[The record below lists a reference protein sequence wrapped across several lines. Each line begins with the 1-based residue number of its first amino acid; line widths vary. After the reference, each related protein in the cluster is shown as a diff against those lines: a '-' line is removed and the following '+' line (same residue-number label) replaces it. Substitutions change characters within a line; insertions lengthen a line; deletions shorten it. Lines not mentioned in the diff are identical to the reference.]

1 MDKQGWI
8 CLHRQIENNW
18 VWENK
23 PFSYGQAWIDMLLLA
38 NHEKNRFPLGNE
50 VITVEKGNFVTS
62 ELKLMARWGWSKTK
76 VRRFLKLL
84 ENDGMII
91 KKTDRKKTTIT
102 IVNYS
107 KFQDLKTDSRPI
119 KDQTK
124 TDSRP
129 IKDTNN
135 NDNNVNNDNNDNNNI
150 IYSSEPD
157 KSAPNPSGILIQL
170 NDKSFYD
177 VPLEKIS
184 LWENT
189 YPAVDVKQELKKMAA
204 WCDSNPTRRKTRRGI
219 ERFINNWLSRT
230 QDSGGTKGK
239 EKMIEFEGT
248 NNTYNTD
255 EEWERVKR
263 TIAEARKSNKQRN
276 DIFT

>member
-1 MDKQGWI
+1 MANIGWI
-8 CLHRQIENNW
+8 CLGRQIMDSW
-18 VWENK
+18 LWEDK
-23 PFSYGQAWIDMLLLA
+23 PFAYGQAWTDMLLMA
-38 NHEKNRFPLGNE
+38 NHERNRFPLGSE
-50 VITVEKGNFVTS
+50 IITLQRGEFVTS
-62 ELKLMARWGWSKTK
+62 ELKLMARWGWSKTR
-76 VRRFLKLL
+76 VRRFLQLL

-91 KKTDRKKTTIT
+91 KKTDRKKTTLT

-119 KDQTK
+119 KDQMK

-135 NDNNVNNDNNDNNNI
+135 NDNNVNNDNNNI

-170 NDKSFYD
+170 NDKTFYD

-189 YPAVDVKQELKKMAA
+189 YPAVDVNQELKKMSA

-230 QDSGGTKGK
+230 QDSGGIKVK
-239 EKMIEFEGT
+239 EKVIEEERT

-255 EEWERVKR
+255 EEWERIKR
-263 TIAEARKSNKQRN
+263 IIDEAGNSNQQGN
-276 DIFT
+276 EVFT

>member
-1 MDKQGWI
+1 MANIGWI
-8 CLHRQIENNW
+8 CLGRQIMDSW
-18 VWENK
+18 LWEDK
-23 PFSYGQAWIDMLLLA
+23 PFAFGQAWTDMLLSA
-38 NHEKNRFPLGNE
+38 NHASNRFPLGNE
-50 VITVEKGNFVTS
+50 IITLQKGEFVTS

-76 VRRFLKLL
+76 VRRFLQLL

-119 KDQTK
+119 KDQIK

-135 NDNNVNNDNNDNNNI
+135 NDNNNI
-150 IYSSEPD
+150 ISSEPD

-177 VPLEKIS
+177 VPVEKIA

-189 YPAVDVKQELKKMAA
+189 YPAVDVKQELKKMIA
-204 WCDSNPTRRKTRRGI
+204 WCDSNPTKRKTRRGI

-230 QDSGGTKGK
+230 QDSGGTKMDG
-239 EKMIEFEGT
+239 EESVIEEERT

-255 EEWERVKR
+255 DEWERIKR
-263 TIAEARKSNKQRN
+263 IIDEAGNSNQQGN
-276 DIFT
+276 EVFT

>member
-1 MDKQGWI
+1 MANIGWI
-8 CLHRQIENNW
+8 CLGRQIMDSW
-18 VWENK
+18 LWEDK
-23 PFSYGQAWIDMLLLA
+23 PFAFGQAWTDMLLSA
-38 NHEKNRFPLGNE
+38 NHASNRFPLGNE
-50 VITVEKGNFVTS
+50 IITLQKGEFVTS

-76 VRRFLKLL
+76 VRRFLQLL

-119 KDQTK
+119 KDQIK

-135 NDNNVNNDNNDNNNI
+135 NDNNVNNDNNNI
-150 IYSSEPD
+150 ISSEPD

-177 VPLEKIS
+177 VPVEKIA

-189 YPAVDVKQELKKMAA
+189 YPAVDVKQELKKMIA
-204 WCDSNPTRRKTRRGI
+204 WCDSNPTKRKTRRGI

-230 QDSGGTKGK
+230 QDSGGTKMNGK
-239 EKMIEFEGT
+239 ESVIEEERT

-255 EEWERVKR
+255 EEWERIKR
-263 TIAEARKSNKQRN
+263 IVDEAGNSSQQGNEV
-276 DIFT
+276 FS

>member
-1 MDKQGWI
+1 MGDIGWI
-8 CLHRQIENNW
+8 SLHRQIVNSW
-18 VWENK
+18 LWEDK
-23 PFSYGQAWIDMLLLA
+23 PYAYGQAWTDMLLMA
-38 NHEKNRFPLGNE
+38 NRSSNRFPLGNE
-50 VITVEKGNFVTS
+50 IVTLEAGEFVTS
-62 ELKLMARWGWSKTK
+62 ELKLMERWGWSKTK
-76 VRRFLKLL
+76 VRRFLQLL

-91 KKTDRKKTTIT
+91 KKTDRKKTTISV
-102 IVNYS
+102 VNYS
-107 KFQDLKTDSRPI
+107 KFQNIKTDSRPI

-129 IKDTNN
+129 IKNTN
-135 NDNNVNNDNNDNNNI
+135 NNVNNENNTNNI
-150 IYSSEPD
+150 ISSEPD
-157 KSAPNPSGILIQL
+157 KSAPNPSGIMIQL

-189 YPAVDVKQELKKMAA
+189 YPAADVRQELKKMAA
-204 WCDSNPTRRKTRRGI
+204 WCDSNPTRRKTKRGI

-239 EKMIEFEGT
+239 EKVIEEERT

-255 EEWERVKR
+255 DEWESVKR
-263 TIAEARKSNKQRN
+263 TVAEARKSNKQRN

>member
-1 MDKQGWI
+1 MASIGWI
-8 CLHRQIENNW
+8 CLDRQILNNW
-18 VWENK
+18 LWEDK
-23 PFSYGQAWIDMLLLA
+23 PFAFGQAWTDMLLSA
-38 NHEKNRFPLGNE
+38 NHASNRFPLGNE
-50 VITVEKGNFVTS
+50 IITLQKGEFVTS

-76 VRRFLKLL
+76 VRRFLQLL

-119 KDQTK
+119 KDQSK

-135 NDNNVNNDNNDNNNI
+135 NDNNVNNDNNNI

-189 YPAVDVKQELKKMAA
+189 YPAADVRQELKKMAA

-239 EKMIEFEGT
+239 EKVIEEERT

-255 EEWERVKR
+255 EEWERIKR
-263 TIAEARKSNKQRN
+263 IIDEAGNSSQQGNEV
-276 DIFT
+276 FT

>member
-1 MDKQGWI
+1 MANIGWI
-8 CLHRQIENNW
+8 CLGRQIMDSW
-18 VWENK
+18 LWEDK
-23 PFSYGQAWIDMLLLA
+23 PFAFGQAWTDMLLSA
-38 NHEKNRFPLGNE
+38 NHASNRFPLGNE
-50 VITVEKGNFVTS
+50 IITLQKGEFVTS

-76 VRRFLKLL
+76 VRRFLQLL

-119 KDQTK
+119 KDQIK

-135 NDNNVNNDNNDNNNI
+135 NDNNVNNDNNNI
-150 IYSSEPD
+150 ISSEPD

-177 VPLEKIS
+177 VPVEKIA

-189 YPAVDVKQELKKMAA
+189 YPAVDVKQELKKMIA
-204 WCDSNPTRRKTRRGI
+204 WCDSNPTKRKTRRGI

-230 QDSGGTKGK
+230 QDSGGTKMNG
-239 EKMIEFEGT
+239 EESVIEEERT

-255 EEWERVKR
+255 EEWERIKR
-263 TIAEARKSNKQRN
+263 IVDEAGNSSQQGNEV
-276 DIFT
+276 FS